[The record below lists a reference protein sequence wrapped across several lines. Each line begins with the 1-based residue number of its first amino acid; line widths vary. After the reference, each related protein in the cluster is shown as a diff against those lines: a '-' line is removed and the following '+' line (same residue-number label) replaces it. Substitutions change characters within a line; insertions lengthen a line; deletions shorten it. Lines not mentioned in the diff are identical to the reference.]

1 MRTRT
6 LKEMINE
13 YSPEF
18 LEVSTDYNTLEYVK
32 DDFENLK
39 YNNLLGQVVKWYS
52 YCGEKLVVKMK
63 VCMLVKVINS
73 NCDYEPYFKVIGIGD
88 TKVFNSFFEAEK
100 FIEERGYLYNYRE
113 QLVEEL

>member
-1 MRTRT
+1 
-6 LKEMINE
+6 MINE

-73 NCDYEPYFKVIGIGD
+73 NCDYETYFKVIGIGD
-88 TKVFNSFFEAEK
+88 TRVFNSFFEAEK

-113 QLVEEL
+113 QLISAIR